1 MVHTVSIFK
10 ILKFSLIISIVIVD
24 MEASTPTIMQG
35 AEAEN
40 AIDSDNGTR
49 AETDTATFPW
59 ISINFGKVLRV
70 TRVQILGGEDDNP
83 LENLEVKIGYR
94 NPKSPIDDSYSAMTE
109 QLFGNTRY
117 YSVDPYI

>member
-1 MVHTVSIFK
+1 MSIFK